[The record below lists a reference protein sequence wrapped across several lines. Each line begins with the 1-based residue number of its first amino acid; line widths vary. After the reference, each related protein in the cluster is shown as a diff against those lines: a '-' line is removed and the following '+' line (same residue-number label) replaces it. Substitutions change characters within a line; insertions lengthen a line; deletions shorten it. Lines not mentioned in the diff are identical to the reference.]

1 MVRHRWLIALAA
13 IVTALVLVSGD
24 AANARAGGG
33 FSGGSRGMRTF
44 STPAPTRTA
53 PAVSPVQRSATSPG
67 YGSNAPYRSGYR
79 PGFFGGG
86 LFGSLAAGF
95 LGAGLFG
102 LLFGH
107 GFFGGMLGFGSFFGL
122 ILQLVLIYFA
132 VKFFFAWLQRRN
144 MPASAS
150 AYAGGGTSYGFSPS
164 GGGFG
169 AGAAA
174 PTSTPITIG
183 KADYDAFERLLGGIQ
198 EAYSAEDVNALR
210 GRVTPEMLS
219 YFNEQ
224 LSANASRGVVN
235 RVSDVRLLQ
244 GDLSEAWREGDS
256 EYATVAMRFTLTDSI
271 VDRKSGRVVDG
282 GRPEE
287 VTEVWT
293 FVRSREGAWVLS
305 AIQQA

>member
-1 MVRHRWLIALAA
+1 MLRHRWLIALAA
-13 IVTALVLVSGD
+13 IATALVLVSGD

-33 FSGGSRGMRTF
+33 FSGGSRGMRTY

-53 PAVSPVQRSATSPG
+53 PSVSPVQRSATSPG
-67 YGSNAPYRSGYR
+67 LGTNAPYGGGYR

-95 LGAGLFG
+95 IGAGLFG

-107 GFFGGMLGFGSFFGL
+107 GFFGGMLGFGSVIGL
-122 ILQLVLIYFA
+122 ILQLALIYFA
-132 VKFFFAWLQRRN
+132 IKLFFAWLQRRN
-144 MPASAS
+144 MPASA
-150 AYAGGGTSYGFSPS
+150 YASGGGTSYGFSPS

-174 PTSTPITIG
+174 PASTPITIG
-183 KADYDAFERLLGGIQ
+183 KADYDAFERLLTDIQ
-198 EAYSAEDVNALR
+198 DAYSAEDINALR
-210 GRVTPEMLS
+210 ARVTPEMLS

-224 LSANASRGVVN
+224 LSQNASRGLVN
-235 RVSDVRLLQ
+235 RVTDVHLTQ

-256 EYATVAMRFTLTDSI
+256 EYATVAMRFALTDSM
-271 VDRKSGRVVDG
+271 VERGSGRLVEG
-282 GRPEE
+282 GRPEQ

-293 FVRSREGAWVLS
+293 FVRARGGAWVLS

>member
-1 MVRHRWLIALAA
+1 MFRHRWLIALAA
-13 IVTALVLVSGD
+13 IATVLMLVSGD

-44 STPAPTRTA
+44 SMPAPTRTA
-53 PAVSPVQRSATSPG
+53 PSASPIQRSATSPG
-67 YGSNAPYRSGYR
+67 YNSPYSTGYR

-107 GFFGGMLGFGSFFGL
+107 GFFGGMLGLGSVFGL
-122 ILQLVLIYFA
+122 ILQLALIYFA
-132 VKFFFAWLQRRN
+132 AKIFFAWLQRRS
-144 MPASAS
+144 MPASA
-150 AYAGGGTSYGFSPS
+150 YANGGSTSHGFSPL

-169 AGAAA
+169 AAAGAAA
-174 PTSTPITIG
+174 STPITIG
-183 KADYDAFERLLGGIQ
+183 KADYDAFEHLLGDIQ
-198 EAYSAEDVNALR
+198 AAYSAEDVNALR
-210 GRVTPEMLS
+210 ARVTPEMLS

-224 LSANASRGVVN
+224 LSQNASRGLVN
-235 RVSDVRLLQ
+235 RVTDVHLLQ
-244 GDLSEAWREGDS
+244 GDLSEAWRESDS
-256 EYATVAMRFTLTDSI
+256 EYATVAMRFSLTDSM
-271 VDRKSGRVVDG
+271 VERGSGRLVDG
-282 GRPEE
+282 GRPEQ

-293 FVRSREGAWVLS
+293 FVRSRGGAWVLS